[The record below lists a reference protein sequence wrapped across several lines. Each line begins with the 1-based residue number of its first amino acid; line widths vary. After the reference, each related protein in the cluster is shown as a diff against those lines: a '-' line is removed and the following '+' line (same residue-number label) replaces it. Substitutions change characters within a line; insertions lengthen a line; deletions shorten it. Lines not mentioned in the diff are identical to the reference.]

1 MCDQTWFG
9 PAFATTPARQPVSY
23 YRDLEKE
30 EAAVASS
37 SLHQRRQR
45 QPFSVVGHHQ
55 PPSVTPAPT
64 AVRTLPPL
72 SPLQR
77 ARMRDPPRPH
87 PPPPLPVEKRPPFG
101 PPTRHQAE
109 LAAVAEAVAAGA
121 SGLGPSAAGTAT
133 NAFS

>member
-1 MCDQTWFG
+1 MSDQTWYG
-9 PAFATTPARQPVSY
+9 PAFAMTPARQPVSY
-23 YRDLEKE
+23 YRNLEKE
-30 EAAVASS
+30 EAAIASS
-37 SLHQRRQR
+37 SLQQRRQR

-55 PPSVTPAPT
+55 PSVTPAPT

-77 ARMRDPPRPH
+77 ARMRDPHRPH
-87 PPPPLPVEKRPPFG
+87 PPPTPAPVEQSPTFG

-109 LAAVAEAVAAGA
+109 LAAAAEAVAAGA